1 MFRIQVKQVI
11 KFRLF
16 GWLFSHWMMCSIF
29 VICWSKFGIPY
40 VCIESQGTAPS
51 TCRTHSISAKLQK
64 QLLFVTIFVLRKHL
78 ISNFNLLQCIATHTH
93 RGEGTRTKDVAAEER
108 SRRQNQSTLGT
119 ASWGPAAP
127 KDMPCTP
134 LRRPDSCGLGSV
146 SHLH

>member
-78 ISNFNLLQCIATHTH
+78 ISNFNLLQCIATHTQR
-93 RGEGTRTKDVAAEER
+93 RGDEDEGRGGWRKEQEAEPIDI
-108 SRRQNQSTLGT
+108 G
-119 ASWGPAAP
+119 
-127 KDMPCTP
+127 DC
-134 LRRPDSCGLGSV
+134 
-146 SHLH
+146 